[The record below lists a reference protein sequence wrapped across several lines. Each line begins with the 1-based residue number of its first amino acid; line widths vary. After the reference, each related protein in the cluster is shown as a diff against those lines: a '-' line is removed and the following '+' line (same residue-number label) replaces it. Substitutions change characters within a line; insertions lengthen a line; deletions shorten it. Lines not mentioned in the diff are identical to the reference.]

1 MTVPSKGSKGSK
13 GSTGATR
20 APVTQPRLGA
30 VGWARWAWR
39 QLTSMRTALF
49 LLLLLAIGAVPGS
62 MLPQR
67 SLDPSRTAD
76 WIQRHPDAGPVLDRL
91 SAFDVYSSPWF
102 SAIYLLLF
110 TSLIGCIVPRT
121 VTLARQLRSRPPRTP
136 RRLERLEAHDAL
148 VVRDEDVPAALDDA
162 AAALRRRRYR
172 VARHDD
178 ATVSAEAGYLKE
190 AGNLAFHGSLVTLIV
205 GLAIGHLYGWR
216 ADIVVPEGQSFVS
229 TVTRYD
235 TWAPGPLVD
244 EDGLTPFELTVDTMT
259 AKFEEDTRS
268 QIGMPRAFSAD
279 VTYADRVGEP
289 TRGGRVAVNHPLEL
303 DDASV
308 FLLGN
313 GYAPVVTVKD
323 PDGTI
328 LYRGATPFLA
338 QDGTYR
344 STGAIKVGA
353 ARPKQLGLVG
363 LFLPTAVI
371 DPEQGPVSI
380 FPDLRKPA
388 LAMSLYEGELYP
400 RGGAQSVFT
409 IDTDSMTPVASDD
422 GKEDIARLWL
432 EPGETA
438 ELPGGRG
445 TITFD
450 RVDRFAG
457 FAVRHDPGKGL
468 VLGSSLVALLGL
480 VMSLTIRRRRV
491 FVRVVPAGDG
501 RSVLHVGA
509 MAKGDDD
516 RLARLVAG
524 LADEL
529 AGTHEQ
535 TGGRAA
541 ALVGESS
548 TS

>member
-1 MTVPSKGSKGSK
+1 M
-13 GSTGATR
+13 STGQA
-20 APVTQPRLGA
+20 VTQPRLGL

-39 QLTSMRTALF
+39 QLTSMKTALF

-62 MLPQR
+62 MFPQR

-76 WIQRHPDAGPVLDRL
+76 WIQRHPEAGPVLDRFY
-91 SAFDVYSSPWF
+91 AFDVYSSPWF

-121 VTLARQLRSRPPRTP
+121 VTLAKQLRSKPPRTP

-148 VVRDEDVPAALDDA
+148 VVRDEDVPAALDLA
-162 AAALRRRRYR
+162 TKALRRRRYR
-172 VARHDD
+172 TARHDD
-178 ATVSAEAGYLKE
+178 ETISAEAGYLKE
-190 AGNLAFHGSLVTLIV
+190 VGNLAFHGSLVTLIV

-216 ADIVVPEGQSFVS
+216 ADIVVPEGESFVS

-244 EDGLTPFELTVDTMT
+244 AADLTPFELTVDEMT
-259 AKFEEDTRS
+259 ARFEEDHQS
-268 QIGMPRAFSAD
+268 QLGMPRAFSAN
-279 VTYADRVGEP
+279 VSYAEQIGGRSQP
-289 TRGGRVAVNHPLEL
+289 GRVAVNHPLEL
-303 DDASV
+303 DGATV

-353 ARPKQLGLVG
+353 AQPKQLGFVG

-371 DPEQGPVSI
+371 DEVNGPISI
-380 FPDLRKPA
+380 FPDLRHPA

-400 RGGAQSVFT
+400 KGGAQSVFT
-409 IDTDSMTPVASDD
+409 IDTESMTAVGPDD
-422 GKEDIARLWL
+422 GSEDVARLWL
-432 EPGETA
+432 RPGETA
-438 ELPGGRG
+438 QLPGDRG

-457 FAVRHDPGKGL
+457 FAVRHDPGQGL
-468 VLGSSLVALLGL
+468 VLVSSLVALLGL
-480 VMSLTIRRRRV
+480 IASLTVRRRRV
-491 FVRVVPAGDG
+491 FVRVRPAGDG
-501 RSVLHVGA
+501 FSVLHVGG

-516 RLARLVAG
+516 RLGRVVAS

-529 AGTHEQ
+529 GEHHTD
-535 TGGRAA
+535 TSDRTRPR
-541 ALVGESS
+541 VG
-548 TS
+548 